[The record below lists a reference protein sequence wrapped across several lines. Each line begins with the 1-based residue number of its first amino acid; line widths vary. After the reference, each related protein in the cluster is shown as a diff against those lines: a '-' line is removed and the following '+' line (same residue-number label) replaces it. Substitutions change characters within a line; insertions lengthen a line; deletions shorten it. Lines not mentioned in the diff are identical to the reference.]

1 MQVDM
6 HYYATYA
13 LARAGGFTKED
24 SRIIATASQFVDDN
38 AGTWDDEEILFN
50 DGARLD
56 VEPTAHHTWNWTN
69 WTGWMRK
76 HGLAAHQQRRVWVPF
91 HFLPGGEGE
100 TYLTRMVCRKDSEI
114 AREMV
119 EHHLGKSDK
128 GYYLPLLGIMAHV
141 YADTF
146 SHYGFSGVAC
156 KENEVKDDSLEI
168 LNKGDLPEGIRTH
181 IEASAKSFRE
191 KYGHEAKGVRH
202 IWANLKSAGA
212 EAMSGGLGHGAVLTY
227 PDRPYLV
234 WEFEYEQQ
242 NEGGRRGRKYR
253 DNPAT
258 FHEGAR
264 ALHKAFS
271 KAQAPAGGSKEV
283 AKRWRDISEGIRHV
297 IETPGKCKERMEE
310 WQRLMETGRLSG
322 ERNERIPV
330 YDGDRWNEQK
340 DNLRDTASEDA
351 LDKPVYQ
358 FYQAAALHRVYVLRD
373 LLPEHGIVGD

>member
-119 EHHLGKSDK
+119 EHHLGKSEK

-156 KENEVKDDSLEI
+156 KENEIKDDSLEI
-168 LNKGDLPEGIRTH
+168 LNKGDLPEGILTH

-227 PDRPYLV
+227 PDRPYLI

-271 KAQAPAGGSKEV
+271 KAQAPAGGSKEA

-297 IETPGKCKERMEE
+297 IETPGKCEARVEE

-330 YDGDRWNEQK
+330 YDGNRWNEQK
-340 DNLRDTASEDA
+340 DKLRDTSSEDA